1 MDNDFFDRGMRW
13 LRADFHLH
21 TKADKEFKY
30 SGTDAVFH
38 SSYVDR
44 LEEEGVSIGV
54 ITNHNKFDRDEYK
67 ALRKAALKKN
77 IWILPGVELSVN
89 DGANGVHCLIVFNK
103 VQWLATND
111 DYINQFLTSVFEGVA
126 NRENENVSCKYNL
139 EDVLTK
145 LDAHRKDGRDS
156 FVILAHVNQNKGF
169 FKELNGGRIQAI
181 ANKEIFRKSILG
193 FQKLTD
199 RDSESNCKT
208 WLRGWMPAKVQGSDC
223 KSIDFVGKAQVSGD
237 NDLKTYIKIG
247 DYNFDALKYALLD
260 KEHRVS
266 DEIPTT
272 NKSYL
277 KRISFSGGK
286 LDGQTISFSPDL
298 NNFIGIRGSG
308 KSSVLEIIRYVLGIE
323 LSDAVADKKYK
334 NELVS
339 YILGSGGKAT
349 LKFRGSDGKD
359 YRLEK
364 ILGQTPSLYSDTN
377 GHLECSLN
385 AVIDVPM
392 YFGQKDLSNKK
403 DSFEPDLINRMI
415 GSHLDEQ
422 RRVVTEQEQNVKN
435 CLLELQK
442 LDSATD
448 RIPELEKTIKDAQQ
462 KLTVYKENGVEEKL
476 RIQTQYENDVN
487 TLNTRIEK
495 LVEFKDSLSEA
506 LSKNDLWDEI
516 KGNEANK
523 DIFDSVNSIL
533 GEGKIITDAINN
545 EVKKLAILLEKLNN
559 ELKRLNTKVDSM
571 KEEFAKIKRE
581 LNSDTVNP
589 DEFLKINRLLSDSTQ
604 KLSGLKEV
612 EKKREELRSNLL
624 AALDSLN
631 EAWRNEYLALENN
644 VNRIS
649 SSSANLKI
657 EVEFKGRRNDFA
669 THFKNLVRGS
679 NLREATIQ
687 RVVDKYKDYIEIYKN
702 WEDFKK
708 LIAESAFSYVSD
720 KINNILADLLTYKV
734 GNKVTIKYK
743 GKDLSRH
750 SLGQRASALILF
762 LLAQKETDILI
773 IDQPEDD
780 LDNQTIYD
788 EVIKEIV
795 KLKTDMQFIFAT
807 HNANIPVLGD
817 SEKVIA
823 CNFEDSSK
831 IEIVEGSI
839 DTPAIQKS
847 IVSIMEG
854 GEEAFNRRKDI
865 YNIWRIR

>member
-30 SGTDAVFH
+30 SGTDEVFH

-77 IWILPGVELSVN
+77 IWILPGVELSVS

-286 LDGQTISFSPDL
+286 LDGQTITFSPDL

-403 DSFEPDLINRMI
+403 DSFEPELINRMI

-435 CLLELQK
+435 CLIELQK

-462 KLTVYKENGVEEKL
+462 KLTVYRENGVEEKL

-545 EVKKLAILLEKLNN
+545 EVKKLDILLEKLNN

-702 WEDFKK
+702 WDDFKK

-817 SEKVIA
+817 SEKVVA

-839 DTPAIQKS
+839 DKPAIQKS

>member
-1 MDNDFFDRGMRW
+1 MDNNFFSSGMRW

-30 SGTDAVFH
+30 SGTDADFY
-38 SSYVDR
+38 SSYVER
-44 LEEEGVSIGV
+44 LEEEGVSIGI

-67 ALRKAALKKN
+67 ALRKAAAKKN
-77 IWILPGVELSVN
+77 IWIVPGVELSVN

-103 VQWLATND
+103 DQWLATND

-126 NRENENVSCKYNL
+126 NRENENVSCNCNL
-139 EDVLTK
+139 ETALNK

-169 FKELNGGRIQAI
+169 FKELNGGRIQTI
-181 ANKEIFRKSILG
+181 ANKEIFRKSVLG

-199 RDSESNCKT
+199 RDTESNCKT
-208 WLRGWMPAKVQGSDC
+208 WLSGWMPAKVQGSDC
-223 KSIDFVGKAQVSGD
+223 KSIDSVGKAQASGD
-237 NDLKTYIKIG
+237 IDLKTYIKIG

-260 KEHRVS
+260 KGHRVS

-277 KRISFSGGK
+277 KSISFSGGK
-286 LDGQTISFSPDL
+286 LDGQTITFSPDL

-323 LSDAVADKKYK
+323 LNDAVADKKYK

-349 LKFRGSDGKD
+349 LEFRGSDGKD

-364 ILGQTPSLYSDTN
+364 ILSQTPSLYSDAN
-377 GHLECSLN
+377 GRLECSLN

-403 DSFEPDLINRMI
+403 DSFEPELINRMI

-422 RRVVTEQEQNVKN
+422 RRVVTEQEQNVRN
-435 CLLELQK
+435 CLIELQK

-476 RIQTQYENDVN
+476 RVQTQYENDVN

-506 LSKNDLWDEI
+506 LSNNDLWDEI
-516 KGNEANK
+516 KGSEANK

-545 EVKKLAILLEKLNN
+545 EVKKLDILLEKLNN

-604 KLSGLKEV
+604 KLTGLKEV

-624 AALDSLN
+624 SALDSLN

-657 EVEFKGRRNDFA
+657 EVEFKGCRNDFA

-679 NLREATIQ
+679 SLREATIQ

-702 WEDFKK
+702 WNDFKK

-720 KINNILADLLTYKV
+720 KINNNLADLLTYKV
-734 GNKVTIKYK
+734 GNKVFIKYK

-762 LLAQKETDILI
+762 LLVQKETDILI

-817 SEKVIA
+817 REKVVA

-865 YNIWRIR
+865 YNIWRIK

>member
-1 MDNDFFDRGMRW
+1 MDNDYFNSGMRW

-21 TKADKEFKY
+21 TKADKEFQY
-30 SGTDAVFH
+30 SGSDSDFNRL
-38 SSYVDR
+38 YVER
-44 LEEEGVSIGV
+44 LEAESVSIGV
-54 ITNHNKFDRDEYK
+54 ITNHNKFDREEYK
-67 ALRKAALKKN
+67 ALRKDAKKKN
-77 IWILPGVELSVN
+77 IWLLPGVELSVN
-89 DGANGVHCLIVFNK
+89 DGANGVHCLIVFDK
-103 VQWLATND
+103 DKWLGTD
-111 DYINQFLTSVFEGVA
+111 DDFINQFLTSVFEGVP
-126 NRENENVSCKYNL
+126 NRENENVSCNCNL
-139 EDVLTK
+139 ETILNK
-145 LDAHRKDGRDS
+145 LDNHRKDGRDS
-156 FVILAHVNQNKGF
+156 FVILAHVNQSKGF
-169 FKELNGGRIQAI
+169 FKELDGGRIKTI
-181 ANKEIFRKSILG
+181 ANKELFKKSVLG

-199 RDSESNCKT
+199 RDTESNCKI
-208 WLRGWMPAKVQGSDC
+208 WFGGWMPAKVQGSDC
-223 KSIDFVGKAQVSGD
+223 KSIDFVGKVRVSGD
-237 NDLKTYIKIG
+237 IDLKTYIKIG
-247 DYNFDALKYALLD
+247 DFNFDALKYALLD
-260 KEHRVS
+260 KEHRVA
-266 DEIPTT
+266 EKYQTT
-272 NKSYL
+272 AKTYL
-277 KRISFSGGK
+277 QSISFSGGK
-286 LDGQTISFSPDL
+286 LDGQTIKFSPDL

-308 KSSVLEIIRYVLGIE
+308 KSSVLEILRYVLGIE
-323 LSDAVADKKYK
+323 LTDAVADKNYK

-349 LKFRGSDGKD
+349 LEFRGIDGKD
-359 YRLEK
+359 YRIEK
-364 ILGQTPSLYSDTN
+364 ILGQTPSLYSN
-377 GHLECSLN
+377 NNERLECSLN
-385 AVIDVPM
+385 AVIDIPM

-403 DSFEPDLINRMI
+403 DSFESELINRMT
-415 GSHLDEQ
+415 GTHLDDY
-422 RRVVTEQEQNVKN
+422 RREVKEQEQNVRN
-435 CLLELQK
+435 WLIELQK

-462 KLTVYKENGVEEKL
+462 KLTFFKENGVEEKL
-476 RIQTQYENDVN
+476 RIQTQYEHDVN
-487 TLNTRIEK
+487 TLNTKIGK
-495 LVEFKDSLSEA
+495 VVEFKYSLSEA
-506 LSKNDLWDEI
+506 LSNKELWAEI
-516 KGNEANK
+516 KGSKDNT
-523 DIFDSVNSIL
+523 DIFDSVNSLL
-533 GEGKIITDAINN
+533 GEGKLISDVINN
-545 EVKKLAILLEKLNN
+545 EVQKLDILLEKLNS
-559 ELKRLNTKVDSM
+559 ELNRLNAKVDSM

-589 DEFLKINRLLSDSTQ
+589 DEFLKINRLLSESNQ
-604 KLSGLKEV
+604 KLTELKEV
-612 EKKREELRSNLL
+612 EKQREDLRSNLL

-631 EAWRNEYLALENN
+631 ESWRKEYLALKTN
-644 VNRIS
+644 VNRVS

-657 EVEFKGRRNDFA
+657 EVEFKGRRNEFA
-669 THFKNLVRGS
+669 THFKNLVKGS

-702 WEDFKK
+702 WDDFKK

-720 KINNILADLLTYKV
+720 KINNDLADLLTYKV

-762 LLAQKETDILI
+762 LLAQKETGILI

-817 SEKVIA
+817 SEKVVA

-831 IEIVEGSI
+831 IEIVQGSI

-865 YNIWRIR
+865 YNIWRIK

>member
-1 MDNDFFDRGMRW
+1 
-13 LRADFHLH
+13 
-21 TKADKEFKY
+21 
-30 SGTDAVFH
+30 
-38 SSYVDR
+38 
-44 LEEEGVSIGV
+44 
-54 ITNHNKFDRDEYK
+54 
-67 ALRKAALKKN
+67 
-77 IWILPGVELSVN
+77 
-89 DGANGVHCLIVFNK
+89 
-103 VQWLATND
+103 
-111 DYINQFLTSVFEGVA
+111 
-126 NRENENVSCKYNL
+126 
-139 EDVLTK
+139 
-145 LDAHRKDGRDS
+145 
-156 FVILAHVNQNKGF
+156 
-169 FKELNGGRIQAI
+169 
-181 ANKEIFRKSILG
+181 
-193 FQKLTD
+193 
-199 RDSESNCKT
+199 
-208 WLRGWMPAKVQGSDC
+208 
-223 KSIDFVGKAQVSGD
+223 
-237 NDLKTYIKIG
+237 
-247 DYNFDALKYALLD
+247 
-260 KEHRVS
+260 
-266 DEIPTT
+266 
-272 NKSYL
+272 
-277 KRISFSGGK
+277 
-286 LDGQTISFSPDL
+286 
-298 NNFIGIRGSG
+298 
-308 KSSVLEIIRYVLGIE
+308 
-323 LSDAVADKKYK
+323 
-334 NELVS
+334 
-339 YILGSGGKAT
+339 
-349 LKFRGSDGKD
+349 
-359 YRLEK
+359 
-364 ILGQTPSLYSDTN
+364 
-377 GHLECSLN
+377 
-385 AVIDVPM
+385 
-392 YFGQKDLSNKK
+392 
-403 DSFEPDLINRMI
+403 MI

-422 RRVVTEQEQNVKN
+422 RRVVTEQEQNVRN
-435 CLLELQK
+435 CLIELQK

-476 RIQTQYENDVN
+476 RVQTQYENDVN

-506 LSKNDLWDEI
+506 LSNNDLWDEI
-516 KGNEANK
+516 KGSEANK

-545 EVKKLAILLEKLNN
+545 EVKKLDILLEKLNN

-604 KLSGLKEV
+604 KLTGLKEV

-624 AALDSLN
+624 SALDSLN

-657 EVEFKGRRNDFA
+657 EVEFKGCRNDFA

-679 NLREATIQ
+679 SLREATIQ

-702 WEDFKK
+702 WNDFKK

-720 KINNILADLLTYKV
+720 KINNNLADLLTYKV
-734 GNKVTIKYK
+734 GNKVFIKYK

-762 LLAQKETDILI
+762 LLVQKETDILI

-795 KLKTDMQFIFAT
+795 RLKTDMQFIFAT

-817 SEKVIA
+817 SEKVVA

-865 YNIWRIR
+865 YNIWKIK

>member
-1 MDNDFFDRGMRW
+1 MKW
-13 LRADFHLH
+13 LRTDFHLH
-21 TKADKEFKY
+21 TKVDKEFQY
-30 SGTDAVFH
+30 FGSDSDFYRL
-38 SSYVDR
+38 YVER
-44 LEEEGVSIGV
+44 LEAESVSIGV

-67 ALRKAALKKN
+67 ALRKAASKKN
-77 IWILPGVELSVN
+77 IWLLPGVELSVN
-89 DGANGVHCLIVFNK
+89 DGANGVHCLIAFDK
-103 VQWLATND
+103 DKWLGTD
-111 DYINQFLTSVFEGVA
+111 DDFINQFLTSVFEGIP
-126 NRENENVSCKYNL
+126 NRENENVSCNCNL
-139 EDVLTK
+139 ETILNK

-169 FKELNGGRIQAI
+169 FNGLDGGRIQSI
-181 ANKEIFRKSILG
+181 ANKEIFRKSVLG

-199 RDSESNCKT
+199 RDTESNCKT
-208 WLRGWMPAKVQGSDC
+208 WLHGWMPAKVQGSDC
-223 KSIDFVGKAQVSGD
+223 KSIDFVGKAQIVGGQE
-237 NDLKTYIKIG
+237 LKTYIKIG

-266 DEIPTT
+266 DGMPTT

-286 LDGQTISFSPDL
+286 LDGQTITFSPDL

-323 LSDAVADKKYK
+323 LNDAVADKKYK
-334 NELVS
+334 NDLVS

-349 LKFRGSDGKD
+349 LEFRGSDGKD

-377 GHLECSLN
+377 GRLECSLN
-385 AVIDVPM
+385 AVINVPM

-403 DSFEPDLINRMI
+403 DSFEPELINRMI

-435 CLLELQK
+435 CLIELQK

-476 RIQTQYENDVN
+476 RIQTKYENDVN

-516 KGNEANK
+516 KGSEANK

-545 EVKKLAILLEKLNN
+545 EVKKLDILLEKLNN
-559 ELKRLNTKVDSM
+559 ELKWLNAKVDSM

-589 DEFLKINRLLSDSTQ
+589 DEFLKINRLLSESNQ
-604 KLSGLKEV
+604 KLTGLKEV

-624 AALDSLN
+624 SALDSLN

-702 WEDFKK
+702 WDDFKK

-720 KINNILADLLTYKV
+720 KINNNLADLLTYKV
-734 GNKVTIKYK
+734 GNKVAIKYK

-762 LLAQKETDILI
+762 LLAQKESDILI

-788 EVIKEIV
+788 EVIKEII

-817 SEKVIA
+817 SEKVVA
-823 CNFEDSSK
+823 CNFEDLSK
-831 IEIVEGSI
+831 IETVEGSI
-839 DTPAIQKS
+839 DTPAIRKS

-865 YNIWRIR
+865 YNIWKIK

>member
-1 MDNDFFDRGMRW
+1 MDKDFFNIGMKW

-21 TKADKEFKY
+21 TKVDKEFQY
-30 SGTDAVFH
+30 TCSDSDFYRL
-38 SSYVDR
+38 YVER
-44 LEEEGVSIGV
+44 LEAEGVSIGV
-54 ITNHNKFDRDEYK
+54 ITNHNKFDREEYK
-67 ALRKAALKKN
+67 KLRKEASKKN
-77 IWILPGVELSVN
+77 IWLLPGVELSVN
-89 DGANGVHCLIVFNK
+89 DGSNGVHCLIVFDK
-103 VQWLATND
+103 DKWLGTD
-111 DYINQFLTSVFEGVA
+111 DDFINQFLTSVFEGVA
-126 NRENENVSCKYNL
+126 NRENENVSCNHNL
-139 EDVLTK
+139 ETVLNK
-145 LDAHRKDGRDS
+145 LDVHRKDGRDS
-156 FVILAHVNQNKGF
+156 FVILAHVNQDKGF
-169 FKELNGGRIQAI
+169 FNELDGGRIQTI
-181 ANKEIFRKSILG
+181 ANKEIFRKSVLG
-193 FQKLTD
+193 FQKLTN
-199 RDSESNCKT
+199 RDTESNCKT

-223 KSIDFVGKAQVSGD
+223 KSIGSVGKAQVLGD
-237 NDLKTYIKIG
+237 KDLKTYIKIG
-247 DYNFDALKYALLD
+247 DSNFDALKYALMD
-260 KEHRVS
+260 KEHRVAEES
-266 DEIPTT
+266 QTT
-272 NKSYL
+272 AKSYL
-277 KRISFSGGK
+277 KSISFSGGK
-286 LDGQTISFSPDL
+286 LDGETITFSPDL

-323 LSDAVADKKYK
+323 LSDAVADKNYK

-349 LKFRGSDGKD
+349 LEFRGTDGKD
-359 YRLEK
+359 YHIEK
-364 ILGQTPSLYSDTN
+364 ILDQTSYLYSNANERLD
-377 GHLECSLN
+377 CSLN
-385 AVIDVPM
+385 AVIDIPM

-403 DSFEPDLINRMI
+403 DSFESELINRMI
-415 GSHLDEQ
+415 GSHLDDH
-422 RRVVTEQEQNVKN
+422 RRVVNEQKQNVKN
-435 CLLELQK
+435 CLIELQK

-448 RIPELEKTIKDAQQ
+448 SIPDLVKFIKDAQQ

-476 RIQTQYENDVN
+476 RIQTQYDHDVD
-487 TLNTRIEK
+487 TLKTRIGK
-495 LVEFKDSLSEA
+495 VIEFKELLSAA
-506 LSKNDLWDEI
+506 LSKNNLWDEM
-516 KGNEANK
+516 KGSEVNA
-523 DIFDSVNSIL
+523 DIFDSVNSLL
-533 GEGKIITDAINN
+533 GEGKTITDAITN
-545 EVKKLAILLEKLNN
+545 EVNKLDILLEKLNS
-559 ELKRLNTKVDSM
+559 ELNRLNSKVDSM

-589 DEFLKINRLLSDSTQ
+589 DEFLKINRLLSESTQ

-702 WEDFKK
+702 WDDFKK

-720 KINNILADLLTYKV
+720 RINNDLAGLITYKV

-762 LLAQKETDILI
+762 LLAQKETGILI

-817 SEKVIA
+817 SEKVVA

-865 YNIWRIR
+865 YNIWRIK

>member
-1 MDNDFFDRGMRW
+1 MDNDFFNSGTKW

-21 TKADKEFKY
+21 TKADKEFEY
-30 SGTDAVFH
+30 SGTDADYY

-44 LEEEGVSIGV
+44 LKEEGVFIGV

-67 ALRKAALKKN
+67 RLRKAASKKD
-77 IWILPGVELSVN
+77 IWLLPGVELSVN

-103 VQWLATND
+103 DKWLATND

-126 NRENENVSCKYNL
+126 NRENENVSCNCNL
-139 EDVLTK
+139 ETVLNK
-145 LDAHRKDGRDS
+145 LDAHRKDGRDT

-169 FKELNGGRIQAI
+169 FNELDGGRIQTI
-181 ANKEIFRKSILG
+181 ANKEIFRKSVLG
-193 FQKLTD
+193 FQKLTN
-199 RDSESNCKT
+199 RDTESNCKT

-223 KSIDFVGKAQVSGD
+223 KSIDSVGKAQVSGD
-237 NDLKTYIKIG
+237 KDLNTYIKIG
-247 DYNFDALKYALLD
+247 DFNFDALKYALLD

-266 DEIPTT
+266 DEKPTT

-286 LDGQTISFSPDL
+286 LDGQSITFSPDL

-323 LSDAVADKKYK
+323 LTEAVADRKYK

-349 LKFRGSDGKD
+349 LEIRGADGKD
-359 YRLEK
+359 YRIEK
-364 ILGQTPSLYSDTN
+364 ILGQTPSLYTN
-377 GHLECSLN
+377 ANERLECSIN
-385 AVIDVPM
+385 AVIDTPI

-403 DSFEPDLINRMI
+403 DSFESELINRMI

-422 RRVVTEQEQNVKN
+422 QRVVKEQEQNVKN
-435 CLLELQK
+435 CLIELQK

-448 RIPELEKTIKDAQQ
+448 RIPELEKAIKDAQQ

-495 LVEFKDSLSEA
+495 VVGFKNSLSEA
-506 LSKNDLWDEI
+506 LSNKDFWNEI
-516 KGNEANK
+516 IGSEANK
-523 DIFDSVNSIL
+523 DIFDSVNRIL
-533 GEGKIITDAINN
+533 GEGKIITDAINT
-545 EVKKLAILLEKLNN
+545 EVKKLDDLLEKLNN

-571 KEEFAKIKRE
+571 KEEFARIKRE

-589 DEFLKINRLLSDSTQ
+589 DEFLKINRLLSDSSQ
-604 KLSGLKEV
+604 KLTGLKEV

-624 AALDSLN
+624 SALDSLN
-631 EAWRNEYLALENN
+631 EAWRKEYLALESN

-649 SSSANLKI
+649 SSSTNLKI
-657 EVEFKGRRNDFA
+657 EVEFKGRRNDFT

-679 NLREATIQ
+679 NLRETTIQ
-687 RVVDKYKDYIEIYKN
+687 RVVDKYKDYIELYKN
-702 WEDFKK
+702 WDDFKQM
-708 LIAESAFSYVSD
+708 ITESAFSYVSD
-720 KINNILADLLTYKV
+720 KINNNLADLLTYKV

-831 IEIVEGSI
+831 IEIIKGTI

-865 YNIWRIR
+865 YNIWKIK